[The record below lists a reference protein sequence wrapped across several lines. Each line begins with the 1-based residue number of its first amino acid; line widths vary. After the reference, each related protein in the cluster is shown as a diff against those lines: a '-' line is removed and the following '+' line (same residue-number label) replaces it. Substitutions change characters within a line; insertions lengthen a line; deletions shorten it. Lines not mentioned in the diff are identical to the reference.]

1 LGDNFKR
8 IFLTTKIKKM
18 NDFIEGLKVGL
29 AGFACFMLIPLSV
42 AIWVIIAVALDDLK
56 QFLNNK
62 NK

>member
-1 LGDNFKR
+1 MEL
-8 IFLTTKIKKM
+8 L
-18 NDFIEGLKVGL
+18 NDFTEGLKVGI

-42 AIWVIIAVALDDLK
+42 AIWVILSVAMDDLK